1 MILTTLP
8 DLPPRP
14 ETAANA
20 AFRRRF
26 YARWGRENAIVCG
39 RATLA
44 EYAELPQTLSLK
56 MVRGG
61 RECYF
66 VGRRELVVDDDNWLV
81 LNDGARYASV
91 LRAPRPASTFSVFF
105 RPGLAAEVAAQR
117 RRSLGAMLDA
127 PECVATP
134 PAFSEHLRGH
144 GGAVTARLRH
154 LEQAVHA
161 GERDANWLEA
171 QCMALLD
178 ALLVEDHGTEAA
190 APSPRAA
197 QRAELLRRLRQA
209 ADCIEGHFDQPLT
222 VEHLA
227 AVACLS
233 RYHFVREFGRAFG
246 LAPHAYL
253 NRKRAR
259 AAARMLASHADREW
273 VAQQCGF
280 GSRWSLQRALARH
293 LPAAA

>member
-61 RECYF
+61 RERYF

-171 QCMALLD
+171 QCMPCWMRCWSRTTGPRPP
-178 ALLVEDHGTEAA
+178 HRRRGPPS
-190 APSPRAA
+190 APNCCAGCA
-197 QRAELLRRLRQA
+197 RRPTA
-209 ADCIEGHFDQPLT
+209 SKAISI
-222 VEHLA
+222 
-227 AVACLS
+227 S
-233 RYHFVREFGRAFG
+233 R
-246 LAPHAYL
+246 
-253 NRKRAR
+253 
-259 AAARMLASHADREW
+259 
-273 VAQQCGF
+273 
-280 GSRWSLQRALARH
+280 
-293 LPAAA
+293 